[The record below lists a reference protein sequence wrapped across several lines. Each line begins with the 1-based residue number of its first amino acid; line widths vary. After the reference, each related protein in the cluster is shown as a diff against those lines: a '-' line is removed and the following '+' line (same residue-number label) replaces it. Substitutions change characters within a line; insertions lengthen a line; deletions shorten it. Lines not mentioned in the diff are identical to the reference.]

1 MAKRVW
7 HKVIL
12 MGNLTRDVEVRT
24 TQSGQ
29 SVASF
34 SLAVT
39 RSWRDQ
45 NGQQQDQTSFINC
58 VAWGK
63 PGEIIAQYVQ
73 KGAPLLVSGR
83 LDQRA
88 TKTRKATSVRQSKQ
102 SQKTSILSVADAA
115 VTTRSRVHHAQATHQ
130 VAIKRRC
137 RFIECSE
144 NPLSTLSI
152 CSCCEASVFGIA
164 RENSL
169 ILLNIVG
176 TESFKS
182 KLI

>member
-1 MAKRVW
+1 MAKGFN
-7 HKVIL
+7 KVIL
-12 MGNLTRDVEVRT
+12 MGNLTRDVEMRT

-29 SVASF
+29 SVANF

-83 LDQRA
+83 LDQRSYEDKDGNKRTA
-88 TKTRKATSVRQSKQ
+88 VEVVVEDFNFVGSGRGGDDSSAPRPSNNSSSSSSNSKAQDVVIEDIDDKP
-102 SQKTSILSVADAA
+102 IDLSE
-115 VTTRSRVHHAQATHQ
+115 
-130 VAIKRRC
+130 IP
-137 RFIECSE
+137 F
-144 NPLSTLSI
+144 
-152 CSCCEASVFGIA
+152 
-164 RENSL
+164 
-169 ILLNIVG
+169 
-176 TESFKS
+176 
-182 KLI
+182 